1 MDPDTQIITTP
12 EPTSAPAA
20 PATAPEATPAPALE
34 LQAAVALP
42 AAPAD
47 PAPVA
52 FAPTG
57 DQYLDQALAY
67 FGKLGL
73 DETDPAVAAALTGD
87 FLPLKAKLGTLG
99 TKAQGYEGFVALAEA
114 AYTKQAQAQAAAAKA
129 TQEAVVAAVGGAE
142 SWEAVRS
149 WATQALPTAEQAS
162 VNAVFKAGGPAAVL
176 VAEALAARARAD
188 PELTV
193 VGKPV
198 TQPGQARTA
207 PPAAPPLSA
216 SEYAKEVKALAA
228 KNRGVVDG
236 NPEYARLQARRA
248 ASVARGL

>member
-1 MDPDTQIITTP
+1 MDLDTPIVTAPATA
-12 EPTSAPAA
+12 EPASVPAA
-20 PATAPEATPAPALE
+20 PAATPAPALE
-34 LQAAVALP
+34 LQAPVAP
-42 AAPAD
+42 PVAPAE

-73 DETDPAVAAALTGD
+73 DETDPAMAAALGGD
-87 FLPLKAKLGTLG
+87 FLPLRAKLGTLG

-114 AYTKQAQAQAAAAKA
+114 AYTKQAQAQAATAKA
-129 TQEAVVAAVGGAE
+129 TQDAVVSAVGGAE

-149 WATQALPTAEQAS
+149 WATQALPATEQAS

-188 PELTV
+188 PALTV

-198 TQPGQARTA
+198 TMPGQTRTA
-207 PPAAPPLSA
+207 PPAAAPLTA
-216 SEYAKEVKALAA
+216 AEYAKEVKALAA
-228 KNRGVVDG
+228 KNRGSVDG
-236 NPEYARLQARRA
+236 NPEYAKLQARRA
-248 ASVARGL
+248 AAVARGI